1 MRKGL
6 YLIGLSILF
15 LTLSAALRSPDAPD
29 FVEGEVLVRF
39 SEGISSQAADLA
51 LQEAGVEAVKVIP
64 QLDLYQTVIRAE
76 KSIQEVIDE
85 LEQQS
90 NVLYAEPNYIYTTQ
104 VVPNDSRFSELWGL
118 QNLGQSGGLSGA
130 DIRAVGAWD
139 LTTGS
144 ETVIVGVIDTG
155 VDFTHDD
162 LVMNIYTNPGEDAWA
177 NPDDPSSGNG
187 EDDDGNGYVDDW
199 KGWNFVNN
207 TNNPYDDNMHGTHCA
222 GTIGAMGNNSIG
234 VVGVNWTVKLMP
246 LKFLNSRGSGNSA
259 DAIDAIVYA
268 SDLGVDILSNSWG
281 GGGFSQSMEDAIQYA
296 NERDVLFVA
305 AAGNDGTNNDAIPHY
320 PSNYDV
326 PNVVAVAA
334 SDHSDNRALWGSGG
348 GGGDDCGFVCSSATA
363 AAPGS
368 NYGPTTVDIAAPG
381 KNILSTVPGNGYS
394 TLSGTSMATPHLSG
408 VVALLLAVNPELT
421 IAEQKNALFSTVDPL
436 DDFTNLIVTEGRVNA
451 QAAVQSVS
459 PTP

>member
-6 YLIGLSILF
+6 YLSGLSILF